1 MLSNLSYYASFLL
14 FKNTSLK
21 PPKQLNKYNFW
32 GVTVTFLFF
41 ILLGTNHYCL

>member
-21 PPKQLNKYNFW
+21 PKKQLNKYNFW
-32 GVTVTFLFF
+32 GVTVTFIFF
-41 ILLGTNHYCL
+41 IPLGTNYYCL